1 MGLRPRSGRKPINIA
16 LYEYILDA
24 FLIGKSDAV
33 LAASIFHF
41 GELKIN
47 DVKKFLNS
55 NKVSVRL

>member
-1 MGLRPRSGRKPINIA
+1 MAGTNQH
-16 LYEYILDA
+16 ILDS
-24 FLIGKSDAV
+24 FLIWRSDAV

-41 GELKIN
+41 GELKIK